1 MRSLVFC
8 TTCRHSAAE
17 PTGPD
22 GVTGGER
29 LARTT
34 PLRRLG
40 TPEDATAALLYLL
53 EGGDFVTGEVLAVD
67 GGRLLR

>member
-1 MRSLVFC
+1 MPRSGSGWPG
-8 TTCRHSAAE
+8 RHRF
-17 PTGPD
+17 G
-22 GVTGGER
+22 
-29 LARTT
+29 
-34 PLRRLG
+34 RLG